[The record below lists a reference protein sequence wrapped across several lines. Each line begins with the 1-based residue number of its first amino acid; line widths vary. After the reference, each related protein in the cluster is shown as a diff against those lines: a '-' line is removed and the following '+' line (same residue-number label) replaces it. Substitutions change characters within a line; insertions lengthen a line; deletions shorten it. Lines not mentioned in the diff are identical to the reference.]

1 MINIPQNPNPQPQSV
16 ESPIFLSGF
25 PEMNARY
32 SANSRSI
39 ASLVLKNIEVEHQA
53 RTDGL
58 TGIANRQ
65 GFDESIN
72 PIVNKL
78 QEEENPQAAFIYID
92 LDNFKQV
99 NDTHERGHDA
109 GDEVLRAV
117 ADILQYKI
125 GVREEENETIGRL
138 GGDEF
143 AAVIQTGAGSNDQ
156 RNPDLSEDQVIEGF
170 CTRLSEEVSE
180 LAKSIGMEK
189 TLGVSIG
196 VVKYQKGETAEQ
208 FRARADKEM
217 IAAKKIKQDRLR

>member
-1 MINIPQNPNPQPQSV
+1 MINLPQNPNPQPQSV
-16 ESPIFLSGF
+16 ESPIFLSGSL
-25 PEMNARY
+25 EMNTRY
-32 SANSRSI
+32 SVNSRSI
-39 ASLVLKNIEVEHQA
+39 ASLFLKNIEVEQQA

-65 GFDESIN
+65 GFDESIT

-109 GDEVLRAV
+109 GDEVLIAV
-117 ADILQYKI
+117 ANILQYKI
-125 GVREEENETIGRL
+125 GVREEEGETIGRL

-143 AAVIQTGAGSNDQ
+143 AAVIQTGAGSNKR
-156 RNPDLSEDQVIEGF
+156 RNPDLSEDQVIDGFHARLTEGVA
-170 CTRLSEEVSE
+170 EV
-180 LAKSIGMEK
+180 AKMMGMEK

-196 VVKYQKGETAEQ
+196 VVKYQKGESAEQ

-217 IAAKKIKQDRLR
+217 IEAKRNKQDRLR